1 MMDPKP
7 KRKRS
12 PKAASKLSEKLAL
25 ILAGIIPGLLAC
37 GLLVFFA
44 SEDSGSSNTAD
55 QETAAPDQPVQETVI
70 VPFDEVNPTLTRNEY
85 RGQVRLFI
93 EG

>member
-1 MMDPKP
+1 
-7 KRKRS
+7 
-12 PKAASKLSEKLAL
+12 
-25 ILAGIIPGLLAC
+25 
-37 GLLVFFA
+37 
-44 SEDSGSSNTAD
+44 SSNTAD

-93 EG
+93 EGTGQAAGTAYSDAFYLYTDH